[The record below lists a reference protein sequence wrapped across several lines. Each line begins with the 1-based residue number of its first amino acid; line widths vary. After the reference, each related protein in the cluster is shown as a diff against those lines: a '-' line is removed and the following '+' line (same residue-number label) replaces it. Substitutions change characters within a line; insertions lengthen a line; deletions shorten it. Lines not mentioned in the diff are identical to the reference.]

1 MPMTAGTQMLANRA
15 RWVIQA
21 LKQHRWVGLGV
32 AWGIAIIGAAVVAW
46 VPQRYEA
53 SARLYVD
60 TQTVLKPMM
69 VGLTFQPDVEQ
80 QMRMLARTLISR
92 PNIERLVDQPDSGMR
107 FATPAERD
115 KAVTRLMEQIKI
127 VAAERSNLYTISY
140 RDPSR
145 GLALRLVKGTV
156 ALFVDSGSAGK
167 KQDSAEARRFID
179 EQIRTNEG
187 KLSEAENRLKD
198 FKIKN
203 FGVTGVSDQNYFARI
218 STQSDEVSKLR
229 SDLMA
234 AERAR
239 DSFRRE
245 LAAEDPRL
253 PAESFPAAAATAVL
267 EIDSRIESQR
277 KQLDDLM
284 RRFTE
289 DHPDVINARRLV
301 ARLEDQRR
309 QELGAKASDPSR
321 RPSGTAATS
330 PVYQKLRISLAESE
344 AQVASLRSQLA
355 AQQSRLDQTRS
366 LAGRLPQ
373 VEAELVQLN
382 RDYDVIRK
390 NYDQLVARRESALLA
405 VKLDESSQLEDFRVV
420 EPPRVASTPVF
431 PGTTH
436 LALLTLL
443 LAFGG
448 GVAAAL
454 GADWLRPTLHSTL
467 ALEQLSGRPVLGR
480 VARSKTEAYTVAVRR
495 EFRRFAAASALL
507 VTAQSIWLV
516 WIFAHPV
523 AI

>member
-1 MPMTAGTQMLANRA
+1 MNEGTQTMLHQA
-15 RWVIQA
+15 RWAIQA
-21 LKQHRWVGLGV
+21 LRRRRWIGLGV
-32 AWGIAIIGAAVVAW
+32 AFAIAAVAAIAVAW
-46 VPQRYEA
+46 VPQRFEA

-80 QMRMLARTLISR
+80 QVRMLARTLISR
-92 PNIERLVDQPDSGMR
+92 PNVERLVDKPDSGMR
-107 FATPAERD
+107 FATPSERD

-127 VAAERSNLYTISY
+127 VGADRSNLYTVSY

-145 GLALRLVKGTV
+145 GLALQLVKETV

-167 KQDSAEARRFID
+167 KRDSAEARRFID

-187 KLSEAENRLKD
+187 KLSDAENLLKD

-203 FGVTGVSDQNYFARI
+203 FGVTGVSNQDYFTRM
-218 STQSDEVSKLR
+218 STMSDEVSKLR

-234 AERAR
+234 AERGR
-239 DSFRRE
+239 DSFRRG
-245 LAAEDPRL
+245 LAAEDPQL
-253 PAESFPAAAATAVL
+253 PTESFPAAAAPSVL
-267 EIDSRIESQR
+267 EIDSRIELQR
-277 KQLDDLM
+277 KQLDDLL

-289 DHPDVINARRLV
+289 DHPDVVSARRLV

-309 QELGAKASDPSR
+309 QELLVRASDSSR

-344 AQVASLRSQLA
+344 AQVASLRSQLS
-355 AQQSRLDQTRS
+355 AQQSRLDQTRA

-373 VEAELVQLN
+373 VEAEFVQLN

-390 NYDQLVARRESALLA
+390 NYDQLIARRESALLA

-431 PGTTH
+431 PGTLQ
-436 LALLTLL
+436 LAVMALL
-443 LAFGG
+443 LAVAG

-454 GADWLRPTLHSTL
+454 GADSMRPTLIDTHV
-467 ALEQLSGRPVLGR
+467 LEQLSGRPVLGR
-480 VARSKTEAYTVAVRR
+480 VARSETEAHAATVRSG
-495 EFRRFAAASALL
+495 FRRFASASTLF
-507 VTAQSIWLV
+507 VTVQLIWLV
-516 WIFAHPV
+516 WIIVRPV
-523 AI
+523 TS

>member
-1 MPMTAGTQMLANRA
+1 MNEGTQAMLHQA
-15 RWVIQA
+15 RWAIQA
-21 LKQHRWVGLGV
+21 LRRRRWIGLGV
-32 AWGIAIIGAAVVAW
+32 AWAIATVAAIAVAW

-80 QMRMLARTLISR
+80 QVRMLARTLISR
-92 PNIERLVDQPDSGMR
+92 PNVERLVDKPDSGMR
-107 FATPAERD
+107 FATPSERD

-127 VAAERSNLYTISY
+127 VGADRSNLYTVSY

-145 GLALRLVKGTV
+145 GLALRLVKETV

-167 KQDSAEARRFID
+167 KRDSAEARRFID

-187 KLSEAENRLKD
+187 KLSDAENRLKE

-203 FGVTGVSDQNYFARI
+203 FGVTGVSNQDYFTRM
-218 STQSDEVSKLR
+218 STLSDEVSKLR

-234 AERAR
+234 AERGR

-245 LAAEDPRL
+245 LAAEDPQL
-253 PAESFPAAAATAVL
+253 PAESFPAAAAPSVL
-267 EIDSRIESQR
+267 EIDSRIELQR
-277 KQLDDLM
+277 KQLDDLL

-289 DHPDVINARRLV
+289 DHPDVVSARRLV

-309 QELGAKASDPSR
+309 QELLVRGSDSSR
-321 RPSGTAATS
+321 RPLGTAPTS

-344 AQVASLRSQLA
+344 AQVASLRSQLS

-373 VEAELVQLN
+373 VEAEFVQLN

-390 NYDQLVARRESALLA
+390 NYDQLIARRESALLA

-420 EPPRVASTPVF
+420 EPPRVASIAVF
-431 PGTTH
+431 PGTLQ
-436 LALLTLL
+436 LAVMGLL
-443 LAFGG
+443 LAVAG

-454 GADWLRPTLHSTL
+454 GADSMRPTLNDTHV
-467 ALEQLSGRPVLGR
+467 LEQLSGRPVLGR
-480 VARSKTEAYTVAVRR
+480 VAQSETEAYAATVRR
-495 EFRRFAAASALL
+495 GFRRFASASTLF
-507 VTAQSIWLV
+507 VTVQLIWLV
-516 WIFAHPV
+516 WIVARPV
-523 AI
+523 AS

>member
-1 MPMTAGTQMLANRA
+1 MSAGTRVLAHRA
-15 RWVIQA
+15 RWAAQA

-32 AWGIAIIGAAVVAW
+32 AWGLAIVGAAAVAW

-92 PNIERLVDQPDSGMR
+92 PNIERLVDQPDSQMR

-115 KAVTRLMEQIKI
+115 KTVTRLMEQIKI

-140 RDPSR
+140 RDSDR

-179 EQIRTNEG
+179 EQIRTNEV
-187 KLSEAENRLKD
+187 KLSEAENRLKE

-203 FGVTGVSDQNYFARI
+203 FGVTGVSNQDYFARM
-218 STQSDEVSKLR
+218 STQADEVGKLR

-253 PAESFPAAAATAVL
+253 PAESFPAAAVPTVL
-267 EIDSRIESQR
+267 EIDNRIESQR
-277 KQLDDLM
+277 KQLDDLT

-301 ARLEDQRR
+301 ARLEEQRR
-309 QELGAKASDPSR
+309 QELSARALDASR
-321 RPSGTAATS
+321 KPSGTAATS
-330 PVYQKLRISLAESE
+330 PVYQKLRISLADSE
-344 AQVASLRSQLA
+344 AQVASLRAQLG
-355 AQQSRLDQTRS
+355 AQQGRLDQTRS

-431 PGTTH
+431 PGTKH
-436 LALLTLL
+436 LALMALA
-443 LAFGG
+443 LAFVGG
-448 GVAAAL
+448 GAAAL
-454 GADWLRPTLHSTL
+454 AADWLRPTLNGTQ

-480 VARSKTEAYTVAVRR
+480 IARSRTDAYTVSVRR
-495 EFRRFAAASALL
+495 EFRRFAGASALL
-507 VTAQSIWLV
+507 VMAQLIWLV
-516 WIFAHPV
+516 WLVARPV
-523 AI
+523 SS